1 MTDFRVEGL
10 AELQKMLDDLPANI
24 EKNIMRGG
32 LRAGAKVVQE
42 EAQRV
47 CPVGSGNLPKGETAG
62 ALRDSIRISMRARK
76 GRVQAFIK
84 AGDKVAFYAHMV
96 EYGTASHLIKPKDRK
111 SLFLAG
117 VFKELV
123 KHPGATKKPFMRP
136 AIDNKAQDAIE
147 AVADY
152 VRERI
157 PKEIE
162 KLK

>member
-1 MTDFRVEGL
+1 MTEFKVEGL

-47 CPVGSGNLPKGETAG
+47 CPVGSGNLPKGEISG
-62 ALRDSIRISMRARK
+62 SLKNSIRISMKVRK
-76 GRVQAFIK
+76 GKVQAFVK

-96 EYGTASHLIKPKDRK
+96 EYGTASHLIKPRDRK

-117 VFKELV
+117 LFKEV
-123 KHPGATKKPFMRP
+123 IKHPGATKKPFMRP
-136 AIDNKAQDAIE
+136 ALDNKAQDAIDTM
-147 AVADY
+147 ADY
-152 VRERI
+152 IRERI

>member
-1 MTDFRVEGL
+1 MTDFKVEGL

-47 CPVGSGNLPKGETAG
+47 CPVGSGNLPKGEIAG
-62 ALRDSIRISMRARK
+62 SLRDSIRISMRVRK
-76 GRVQAFIK
+76 GKVQAFIK

-111 SLFLAG
+111 SLFLASL
-117 VFKELV
+117 FKEV
-123 KHPGATKKPFMRP
+123 VQHPGATKKPFMRP
-136 AIDNKAQDAIE
+136 AIDNKAQMRLEPWLTISAN
-147 AVADY
+147 ASL
-152 VRERI
+152 
-157 PKEIE
+157 K
-162 KLK
+162 KLKN